1 MAQNTNNRK
10 KTAQR
15 STGTRKISAAEKK
28 RIAEEKQ
35 REKQKKEERRA
46 FWSQIVPYFFFVGA
60 ILLYICLFTG
70 KAEDPGPVV
79 GFIYNFLTGLFS
91 ISAFIIPAFLIF
103 AGVCELLDKSENI
116 IGMRSVSAMVSSV
129 LFAILF
135 ELISPNGSYN
145 VIDMFKRGTD
155 LSGGGVIGGLIGQTF
170 LVCFRPV
177 VSFVIVIS
185 LLILGILITTGITPK
200 YLFLY
205 IKYKIDES
213 KEKKRLRKEYE
224 AEYEEYEEEGADGW
238 VEPEV
243 PAAVPQK
250 KKRAEKVVPQGPRV
264 AKFDTDVPLDDY
276 DEPEF
281 IEDKESPK
289 EKRARIEKEKYNDI
303 MKNARESKSKELL
316 RAEKALFED
325 GKETASAI
333 DESIFADIVTEE
345 VPPVKTAADTVAVD
359 VGADIIDRLAD
370 EFLDEGAKA
379 DGDTLKVNR
388 ETISDGVQD
397 IKQLAIDIP
406 KPEYKYP
413 PIELLGE
420 GEGVKKAENVREEL
434 HDNAAK
440 LVSVLASFNVKTKIV
455 GVSRGPTIT
464 RYELLPEPGTR
475 VKSISNLVDDIALN
489 LATSGVRIEAP
500 IPGKAAVGIEVPNK
514 TAETVY
520 LRSLIA
526 DKNFSEHKSKISSA
540 LGKDVAGSCIIMD
553 IQKMPHLL
561 IAGATGMGKS
571 VCINSLL
578 VSLLYKATPDEVKL
592 ILIDPKKVEFSI
604 YNGLPHLL
612 VPVVSDP
619 KKAAGS
625 LTWAVN
631 EMERRFGL
639 IESVGVRE
647 IDGYNKITANDP
659 EHEFMPRIIIV
670 IDELADL
677 MSTAPDDVETSIA
690 RLAAKARA
698 AGMHLVIGTQRPS
711 VDVITGVI
719 KANIPSRIAFTVASQ
734 VDSRTI
740 IDRSGAENLIGRG
753 DMLYNPVGAA
763 KPQRVQGAFV
773 SDSEVD
779 SVVSFIKA
787 NNCQNGANYSDEV
800 MKQIEAEA
808 ALCGAKKGSGS
819 GAVAGGD
826 GGDGDPLVA
835 QALEVAFES
844 GKISTSLLQRRL
856 SVGYGRAAKIIDKM
870 EEMGYVSAPDG
881 QKPRQLLIT
890 KQDYM
895 EMMVRKE
902 DEE

>member
-1 MAQNTNNRK
+1 MAQKKDQKKSPSKSYSVKK
-10 KTAQR
+10 KTPPEKNSSSARKRVEEQQR
-15 STGTRKISAAEKK
+15 ISDM
-28 RIAEEKQ
+28 
-35 REKQKKEERRA
+35 KKEEYKA
-46 FWSQIVPYFFFVGA
+46 IWKQTVPYLLIVGA
-60 ILLYICLFTG
+60 ILLIICFFTG
-70 KAEDPGPVV
+70 KGEEPGIVT
-79 GFIYNFLTGLFS
+79 GFIYNVMTGFFS
-91 ISAFIIPAFLIF
+91 ITAIVIPVFLIF
-103 AGVCELLDKSENI
+103 AGVSELIDKGDNI
-116 IGMRSVSAMVSSV
+116 IGMRTVFALVSSV
-129 LFAILF
+129 LFSVLF
-135 ELISPNGSYN
+135 ELVSPNGSYN
-145 VIDMFKRGTD
+145 VIEMFKRGTD
-155 LSGGGVIGGLIGQTF
+155 IRGGGVIGGLIGQTF
-170 LVCFRPV
+170 LVCFK
-177 VSFVIVIS
+177 SAASYVIVIA
-185 LLILGILITTGITPK
+185 LLLLGIMLTLGLTPK
-200 YLFLY
+200 KVFQY
-205 IKYKIDES
+205 IRTKVQEA
-213 KEKKRLRKEYE
+213 KERKEAAALE
-224 AEYEEYEEEGADGW
+224 EDEYE
-238 VEPEV
+238 
-243 PAAVPQK
+243 
-250 KKRAEKVVPQGPRV
+250 
-264 AKFDTDVPLDDY
+264 
-276 DEPEF
+276 DEPEDDYVP
-281 IEDKESPK
+281 EDDGEYLPEPEPVPVLPTGKKKKGPK
-289 EKRARIEKEKYNDI
+289 FEPDVPIDDDDLLPEPEPAPEAEETPEEKRARIEREKYNDVI
-303 MKNARESKSKELL
+303 NNTRKSKTKEELDAENAIFDDGEGL
-316 RAEKALFED
+316 LEDGFEDIPAEKSPVDEAIDTDILDKLADTFLGED
-325 GKETASAI
+325 G
-333 DESIFADIVTEE
+333 D
-345 VPPVKTAADTVAVD
+345 
-359 VGADIIDRLAD
+359 G
-370 EFLDEGAKA
+370 EGE
-379 DGDTLKVNR
+379 DPLKVKR
-388 ETISDGVQD
+388 EPVSEGIPEA
-397 IKQLAIDIP
+397 KQVPIEIP
-406 KPEYKYP
+406 KPEYKFP

-420 GEGVKKAENVREEL
+420 GGGTQKAQNVREEL

-440 LVSVLASFNVKTKIV
+440 LVSVLASFNVRTKIV

-475 VKSISNLVDDIALN
+475 VKSIANLVDDIALN

-514 TAETVY
+514 VAETVY
-520 LRSLIA
+520 LRSLIG
-526 DKNFSEHKSKISSA
+526 DKAFSEHKSNISSA
-540 LGKDVAGSCIIMD
+540 LGKDVAGSAVIMD

-578 VSLLYKATPDEVKL
+578 VSLLYKATPDDVKL

-647 IDGYNKITANDP
+647 IDGYNKITENDP
-659 EHEFMPRIIIV
+659 EMEHMPRIVIV

-711 VDVITGVI
+711 VDVITGLI

-763 KPQRVQGAFV
+763 KPRRVQGAFV

-779 SVVSFIKA
+779 AVVSFIRA
-787 NNCQNGANYSDEV
+787 NNCQNGAEYSDEV
-800 MKQIEAEA
+800 MKEIEAQA
-808 ALCGAKKGSGS
+808 ALCGVKKGGS
-819 GAVAGGD
+819 GGGAVIADAGGD
-826 GGDGDPLVA
+826 GGDPLID
-835 QALEVAFES
+835 QAMEVAFES

-870 EEMGYVSAPDG
+870 EELGYVSAPEG

-895 EMMVRKE
+895 EMKLRKE